1 MNKNSKVILPL
12 MAAMSEMNIN
22 DYDSEVMKVLESF
35 DTRYTEYKPMS
46 VSPNVKS
53 KKQLKAR
60 KKNKAAKQSR
70 KKNRK

>member
-1 MNKNSKVILPL
+1 MDKNSKVILPL

-35 DTRYTEYKPMS
+35 DTKYTEYKPMS
-46 VSPNVKS
+46 VSPNVKN